1 MLPTPPADLLT
12 RLRSRRWRITPQRR
26 AVAQAL
32 AGEHV
37 HLSAEEVHERALAI
51 VPEVSLAT
59 VYSTLN
65 QLVAMGEVAEVR
77 APRSS
82 VRYDPNARQQ
92 HHHLVCERC
101 GRIRDVRPSGMD
113 DLRLSDAD
121 RSGFR
126 IATIEVVFRGV
137 CPACEGRE

>member
-12 RLRSRRWRITPQRR
+12 RLRSRPWRITPQRR

-37 HLSAEEVHERALAI
+37 HLTAEEVHERALAI

-92 HHHLVCERC
+92 HHHR
-101 GRIRDVRPSGMD
+101 VRS
-113 DLRLSDAD
+113 
-121 RSGFR
+121 
-126 IATIEVVFRGV
+126 
-137 CPACEGRE
+137 CWPA